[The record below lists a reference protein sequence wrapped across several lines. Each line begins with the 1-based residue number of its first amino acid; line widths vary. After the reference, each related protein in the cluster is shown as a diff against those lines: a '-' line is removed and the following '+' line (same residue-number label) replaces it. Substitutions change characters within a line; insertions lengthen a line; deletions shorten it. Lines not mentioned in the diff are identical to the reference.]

1 MRPVVRKGTLAA
13 VFAVLLAAALAAQSS
28 RHIYVRVVTFEGK
41 LVTDMTADELE
52 VSEDGMPRKITKVGL
67 STRPMRIALIV
78 DTSSGGRYQLIDLRP
93 ALDRFIDAVPLPHE
107 MLLVTTGHQV
117 SVRVQPTA
125 DRKKLRDS
133 AAGIF
138 PDTTGSATL
147 LMDALREVEDRFM
160 KKATDRSPVFVIVTG
175 DGPESSQASDQR
187 VVNEFTQALA
197 DRDHQVHAIILSA
210 GRSNFPLAVSTH
222 LSQATGGRA
231 EVIGASTALPDKLN
245 ALAES
250 LVVNDQ
256 QLASWY
262 EVEYASTSK
271 EARPLVAVS
280 ISRPETRAE
289 LSMVRRLP

>member
-1 MRPVVRKGTLAA
+1 MLQCG
-13 VFAVLLAAALAAQSS
+13 
-28 RHIYVRVVTFEGK
+28 EC
-41 LVTDMTADELE
+41 ADF
-52 VSEDGMPRKITKVGL
+52 VK
-67 STRPMRIALIV
+67 
-78 DTSSGGRYQLIDLRP
+78 
-93 ALDRFIDAVPLPHE
+93 PLPQ
-107 MLLVTTGHQV
+107 L
-117 SVRVQPTA
+117 SRSRA
-125 DRKKLRDS
+125 RD
-133 AAGIF
+133 
-138 PDTTGSATL
+138 
-147 LMDALREVEDRFM
+147 M
-160 KKATDRSPVFVIVTG
+160 KK
-175 DGPESSQASDQR
+175 
-187 VVNEFTQALA
+187 
-197 DRDHQVHAIILSA
+197 AIILSA